1 MARSLIGTASSLT
14 LGVLALGACSSHH
27 EAPKVA
33 EGDEHISCA
42 IGGSAELKP
51 VCAVERYRGA
61 EGLILLV
68 RHPDGGF
75 RRFTVVG
82 DGRGLV
88 VADGAQVAVTRL
100 EGDRLDLSVGA
111 DRYVFP
117 ATRKSHA
124 PQAAPPQ

>member
-1 MARSLIGTASSLT
+1 
-14 LGVLALGACSSHH
+14 
-27 EAPKVA
+27 VA
-33 EGDEHISCA
+33 EGDEHIPCA
-42 IGGSAELKP
+42 VSGSGELKP
-51 VCAVERYRGA
+51 ICAVERIQGA
-61 EGLILLV
+61 DGLILLV

-75 RRFTVVG
+75 RRFTVVN

-124 PQAAPPQ
+124 PQAAPPE